1 MVIGSGYR
9 FQFSGFPV
17 TVGAVSNRT
26 IGVNLVV
33 FRVRETLFSPV
44 GTICL

>member
-1 MVIGSGYR
+1 MVIGSRYR

-33 FRVRETLFSPV
+33 FQ
-44 GTICL
+44 I